1 LPIED
6 SSSERCLLFNVLY
19 ISVPLSLCI
28 FKGTM

>member
-1 LPIED
+1 LLIED
-6 SSSERCLLFNVLY
+6 SPSERCLLLNVLC